1 MFEESRLT
9 RKSTLLSGANL
20 SGELVSLRRL
30 LKRYFRLIADY
41 SKELYSVDDGFT
53 KQTEKEFKQY
63 KTKLVLEVIQ
73 QSTKSLSQFILFL
86 DTLVNALN
94 LWFEFFFSIINS
106 LGTQQYYDIIRGKV
120 RLEEIV
126 KPEKVDLHF
135 LRFNVE
141 NSVAFIYPKIKELFS
156 VLLSEVKGL
165 LSILKTI
172 KSEVAEQ
179 FINELEETLGKW
191 LASEENLY
199 RIIEEALQDQ
209 SVNSVD
215 KIISLA
221 NYLIDFARNILRC
234 IGYISPSIKAGGEY
248 ELDDFVTV
256 LERIKGIQKDL
267 TLILNFR
274 REAYEHSEKF
284 NEQIPIALWG
294 DREMALKKFEAFARF
309 ELETDKLI
317 PENFSAEDLAFGL
330 VQAKAELN
338 IVSNAIEMEKEKI
351 YALKAAADLLES
363 PILEILYQGILKR
376 RKIAKKYIQLLYQN
390 LDDLQRETQKV
401 LESKGQ
407 H

>member
-1 MFEESRLT
+1 RS
-9 RKSTLLSGANL
+9 
-20 SGELVSLRRL
+20 
-30 LKRYFRLIADY
+30 
-41 SKELYSVDDGFT
+41 
-53 KQTEKEFKQY
+53 
-63 KTKLVLEVIQ
+63 
-73 QSTKSLSQFILFL
+73 
-86 DTLVNALN
+86 
-94 LWFEFFFSIINS
+94 
-106 LGTQQYYDIIRGKV
+106 
-120 RLEEIV
+120 
-126 KPEKVDLHF
+126 
-135 LRFNVE
+135 
-141 NSVAFIYPKIKELFS
+141 
-156 VLLSEVKGL
+156 
-165 LSILKTI
+165 
-172 KSEVAEQ
+172 
-179 FINELEETLGKW
+179 
-191 LASEENLY
+191 
-199 RIIEEALQDQ
+199 
-209 SVNSVD
+209 
-215 KIISLA
+215 
-221 NYLIDFARNILRC
+221 
-234 IGYISPSIKAGGEY
+234 SIKAGGEY

>member
-1 MFEESRLT
+1 
-9 RKSTLLSGANL
+9 LSGANL
-20 SGELVSLRRL
+20 PKELVSLRRL

-63 KTKLVLEVIQ
+63 KTNLVLEVIQ
-73 QSTKSLSQFILFL
+73 QSTTSLSQFISFL

-126 KPEKVDLHF
+126 KHEKVDLHF

-156 VLLSEVKGL
+156 VLLSEVKDM

-179 FINELEETLGKW
+179 FINELEETLKKW

-199 RIIEEALQDQ
+199 CIIEGALQDQ
-209 SVNSVD
+209 SVNSVN

-221 NYLIDFARNILRC
+221 NYLIDFARNFLHC

-248 ELDDFVTV
+248 ELDDFVKV

-267 TLILNFR
+267 TLILDFR

-294 DREMALKKFEAFARF
+294 DRETALKKFEAFARF
-309 ELETDKLI
+309 ELKTDKLI
-317 PENFSAEDLAFGL
+317 PENVSAEDLAFGL

-363 PILEILYQGILKR
+363 PILKILYQGILKR
-376 RKIAKKYIQLLYQN
+376 IKITKKYIQLLYQN